1 MTIVHS
7 VKDSAIE
14 LRRKGCSYS
23 EILKKIP
30 VAKSTL
36 SLWLR
41 SVGLSKRQ
49 KQTLSEKKLAGM
61 RKGWIRVHENKVK
74 RVAEIK
80 DAARKEVSNY
90 IRNPLWLTGLILYWG
105 EGAKEKIWGSGAAL
119 KFTNMDI
126 SMHLIFIKWVR
137 EFGGYVSEDFKYE
150 IYIHDTGDIEKA
162 KKFWAAHL
170 GISSNIFRI
179 YLKHAVIKTRRKN
192 IGREYNGVLRI
203 CVLKSIDF
211 NRRIAGWTEGVVE
224 YLR

>member
-7 VKDSAIE
+7 VKYGAIA
-14 LRRKGCSYS
+14 LRREGYSYS

-74 RVAEIK
+74 RVADIK
-80 DAARKEVSNY
+80 DAARKEIAKY
-90 IRNPLWLTGLILYWG
+90 INNPLWLAGLILYWG
-105 EGAKEKIWGSGAAL
+105 EGAKEKSWGPGTAL

-126 SMHLIFIKWVR
+126 ATHRIFIKWVR
-137 EFGGYVSEDFKYE
+137 EFGGYSSEDFKYE

-162 KKFWAAHL
+162 KQFWAEQL
-170 GISSNIFRI
+170 GVQPDIFRI
-179 YLKHAVIKTRRKN
+179 YTKHAAIKTKRKN

-203 CVLKSIDF
+203 CILKSIDF